1 MKETISWQDFERKMI
16 QVFGRNCHNVDG
28 LYFNVIK
35 ENRIGERIRFK
46 DDEVLRYLQELYN
59 MTGEL
64 YVVTDYCYE
73 HNHGPFI
80 VRANEIESFVNTFKD
95 IFGMPFYSTD
105 VIIVNFEKKILW
117 VFFHEGICW
126 VSKN

>member
-73 HNHGPFI
+73 HNHS
-80 VRANEIESFVNTFKD
+80 R
-95 IFGMPFYSTD
+95 
-105 VIIVNFEKKILW
+105 L
-117 VFFHEGICW
+117 
-126 VSKN
+126 